1 MTPPIG
7 FGSELPSDD
16 DRPGD
21 GSGAG
26 GSGAGGP
33 GAGGSGAG
41 GSGAGGP
48 GSGGPGSGG
57 FPGFG
62 GIPGLGGAGGP
73 GGGDLG
79 AVFAQLG
86 RLLSWQG
93 GTVNWDLAR
102 DIARQTVSAKGDRS
116 VSRTERDAVDGAVR
130 LAELWLDPA
139 TTLSSS
145 GLGGVAWSR
154 AEWVEGTLGGWRELV
169 DPVAE
174 RVVAALGADL
184 PGQLAEMSPGM
195 DAAALGGQ
203 MSGMLKQLGGAMFG
217 AQIGQAVGELA
228 GEVFGTSDVGI
239 PLARPSRLALV
250 PANIDAFGEGLGVP
264 VDDVRLYL
272 VLRECAHQ
280 RLSAAAP
287 WLRSHLLGLVEEYA
301 RGVTIDTDRLR
312 DVLGRVDPA
321 NPEAVQEALGG
332 GLFEPED
339 TPAQRASLARLET
352 LLALVE
358 GWVDDVVSLAVTDR
372 LPSAAAVAE
381 SVRRRRAAGGPAEQ
395 IFATLV
401 GLELRPRR
409 LREAG
414 RLWAA
419 LRDAR
424 GIEGRDA
431 VWAHPDLL
439 PRGDEL
445 DDPLGYAAGDRGA
458 ADGDQ
463 LTDADLSALTS
474 PGSGDAPVEPPA
486 DRRGPGSDIPGSD
499 IRDGDSDAPGSGPDG
514 PGGAPS
520 SG

>member
-7 FGSELPSDD
+7 FGSALPPD
-16 DRPGD
+16 GD
-21 GSGAG
+21 PPNGGPDPAG
-26 GSGAGGP
+26 GPGAGGP
-33 GAGGSGAG
+33 GAGGPGAG
-41 GSGAGGP
+41 GAGAGGA
-48 GSGGPGSGG
+48 GAGGG
-57 FPGFG
+57 FPGFP
-62 GIPGLGGAGGP
+62 GIPGFGGMPGFGGPGGGGP

-93 GTVNWDLAR
+93 GTINWDLAR
-102 DIARQTVSAKGDRS
+102 DVARQTVAGKGDRS
-116 VSRTERDAVDGAVR
+116 VSRTERDAVDAAVR

-139 TTLSSS
+139 TTLSTS

-154 AEWVEGTLGGWRELV
+154 AEWIEGTLGGWRDLV

-174 RVVAALGADL
+174 RVVAALGSQL
-184 PGQLAEMSPGM
+184 PGQLGELAPGM
-195 DAAALGGQ
+195 DVGALGGQ
-203 MSGMLKQLGGAMFG
+203 MAGMLRQLGGAMFG

-239 PLARPSRLALV
+239 PMARPARLALL
-250 PANIDAFGEGLGVP
+250 PANIDAFGGGLGVP

-272 VLRECAHQ
+272 ALRECAHQ
-280 RLSAAAP
+280 RLAAGAP
-287 WLRSHLLGLVEEYA
+287 WLRAHLVGLVEEYA
-301 RGVTIDTDRLR
+301 RGVNVDTDRLR

-321 NPEAVQEALGG
+321 DPQAVQDALGG

-352 LLALVE
+352 VLALVE
-358 GWVDDVVSLAVTDR
+358 GWVDDVVSLAVQDR
-372 LPSAAAVAE
+372 LPSSAAIAE

-395 IFATLV
+395 TFATLV

-424 GIEGRDA
+424 GVDGRDA

-439 PRGDEL
+439 PSSSDL
-445 DDPLGYAAGDRGA
+445 DDPLGYVGGA
-458 ADGDQ
+458 TTGAPGDQ
-463 LTDADLSALTS
+463 LTEEDLSALTS
-474 PGSGDAPVEPPA
+474 ESTGDAPVEAPA
-486 DRRGPGSDIPGSD
+486 DERGPNTDGGGGKHGDTEDGGSDG
-499 IRDGDSDAPGSGPDG
+499 RSG
-514 PGGAPS
+514 
-520 SG
+520 